1 MLDVKSE
8 TKARERLKAIEFI
21 KLDVSVSGFFDETKF
36 PIFSGN
42 WNDWQFSKY
51 EVGIN
56 TEETGY
62 QLGAFGIF
70 PQPNEVS
77 LYSQGP
83 DEIPQNALFYIVPE
97 LTNELLSIKCE
108 TSSSQINAE
117 LIGPDIIQRNKF
129 ADALVKICKID
140 VLLPLYSSTGRP
152 AIDPSVFIRS
162 FVLMQHLGYLSLHKW
177 CDDLAS
183 DFLLQY
189 LVGSFSPPSVAS
201 HYDFIVRL
209 TGVDS
214 HMNELFPKAHFKK
227 VKEKKPKK
235 GEKLINYSNSDTYYL
250 LDKYKDGA
258 DCDRDRMMFT
268 LQALFN
274 ALAVIPSIDSGF
286 IDKNNL
292 ILSADGSSLHIHS
305 SPFGHKVLDGDDS
318 DNIYRFSAPDA
329 DIGWDSDLES
339 FYLGYTFYNI
349 LNWRK
354 SENL

>member
-1 MLDVKSE
+1 MLKYFSSIWDYRAFLKSH
-8 TKARERLKAIEFI
+8 KSSLDSSQHLRLSSKSFLSASHKLK
-21 KLDVSVSGFFDETKF
+21 KLD
-36 PIFSGN
+36 P
-42 WNDWQFSKY
+42 
-51 EVGIN
+51 
-56 TEETGY
+56 
-62 QLGAFGIF
+62 
-70 PQPNEVS
+70 S
-77 LYSQGP
+77 LVQ
-83 DEIPQNALFYIVPE
+83 
-97 LTNELLSIKCE
+97 
-108 TSSSQINAE
+108 
-117 LIGPDIIQRNKF
+117 DI
-129 ADALVKICKID
+129 
-140 VLLPLYSSTGRP
+140 LLPLYSSTGRP

-183 DFLLQY
+183 DSLLQY

-227 VKEKKPKK
+227 VKEKRPKK

-305 SPFGHKVLDGDDS
+305 SPGILLKTHKTS
-318 DNIYRFSAPDA
+318 HSQYTH
-329 DIGWDSDLES
+329 S
-339 FYLGYTFYNI
+339 FYQSCLTVIDNGLMYLVEY
-349 LNWRK
+349 
-354 SENL
+354 